1 MPEQFRLARRGG
13 CTKRRRVR
21 PRAQSVAGKKLELNL
36 MRRISPLAILGAILA
51 VCAVVE
57 AKLVAAPGEQ
67 IVSFDTDIVVN
78 PDATLTV
85 REDFVVHSEGSYF
98 KYGFIRNLPIDDEAR
113 WDKRYAGEWKADNG
127 IRVNILEFTES
138 GAPVSFKQGSGF
150 GYPQLRTGIWNV
162 PLERGDHHFV
172 IRYTVDGALGFGP
185 SRDSLYWNA
194 IGHYWALPIGVA
206 RLAVRLPTGVA
217 AGDVTSEA
225 RVGGR
230 GVSNNANAP
239 TPVAEVLD
247 DVTSGAVYTATN
259 LQPSQSLSV
268 VVTWPAGIV
277 HKPSMGIWNRDKW
290 YLAAPAALCLY
301 YFLAWIK
308 IGRAPKPGTVVV
320 RYEPPPGISAAAA
333 RYLVTT
339 GSDGRTLAAVIAA
352 LAARN
357 CIRIEANDGLYTLT
371 RVSSDPTEESKLAP
385 EEARALNYL
394 FEDGPT
400 TVISPSMSQENSAR
414 NSSYIAI
421 IQNDL
426 ASRFGGLY
434 FTRHLGYVAVGVLAT
449 FAVAFSLAT
458 TAQGRDTGGT
468 FFMTTWVLFCGLIL
482 GAVVE
487 TGLMPALLAVVRGT
501 GRLTPLIPG
510 TAAAGIFVFFFGF
523 LLTKLANG
531 ISPAFAV
538 MVAALVLVNLVW
550 APFLKRMTAEGRSV
564 LDALEGFRQFLTTV
578 EQDRLH
584 RLNAPSAQPDA
595 EVEFLPYAIALEV
608 REAWGDHLAEAFFAT
623 TIQR

>member
-1 MPEQFRLARRGG
+1 MA
-13 CTKRRRVR
+13 V
-21 PRAQSVAGKKLELNL
+21 V
-36 MRRISPLAILGAILA
+36 GAILA
-51 VCAVVE
+51 LCAAVE

-67 IVSFDTDIVVN
+67 IVSFDADIVVN
-78 PDATLTV
+78 PDATLAV

-127 IRVNILEFTES
+127 IRVKILELTEN
-138 GAPVSFKQGSGF
+138 GAQVSFEQGRGA
-150 GYPQLRTGIWNV
+150 GYPQIRIGSWRV
-162 PLERGDHHFV
+162 PLERGDHQFV

-185 SRDSLYWNA
+185 SRDTLYWNA
-194 IGHYWALPIGVA
+194 IGHYWALPVGRA
-206 RLAVRLPTGVA
+206 RIAVHLPAGIA
-217 AGDVTSEA
+217 AEDVTSEP

-239 TPVAEVLD
+239 IPIANVLD
-247 DVTSGAVYTATN
+247 DGTSGVVYTATGVR
-259 LQPSQSLSV
+259 PSQSLSV
-268 VVTWPAGIV
+268 VLTWPAGIV

-308 IGRAPKPGTVVV
+308 IGRAPKPGTVMV

-352 LAARN
+352 LAAHN
-357 CIRIEANDGLYTLT
+357 CIRVEASNGLYKLT
-371 RVSSDPTEESKLAP
+371 RLAADSAEESKLAP

-400 TVISPSMSQENSAR
+400 TEISPSMSQENSAR

-426 ASRFGGLY
+426 ASRFGGRY

-449 FAVAFSLAT
+449 FVVAFSLAA
-458 TAQGRDTGGT
+458 TAEGRDTGGT
-468 FFMTTWVLFCGLIL
+468 FFMTAWVLFCGLIL
-482 GAVVE
+482 GVLVE
-487 TGLMPALLAVVRGT
+487 TALLPALIAVVRGT
-501 GRLTPLIPG
+501 GRLMPLMPG
-510 TAAAGIFVFFFGF
+510 TAAVSVFVFFFGY
-523 LLTKLANG
+523 LLVKLAQG

-538 MVAALVLVNLVW
+538 MVAALVLVNLIW

-564 LDALEGFRQFLTTV
+564 LDAIEGFRQFLTTV

-584 RLNAPSAQPDA
+584 RLNAPSAQPEA
-595 EVEFLPYAIALEV
+595 EIEYLPYAIALEV